1 MKHTNRI
8 RKYFSLTSAAVLSA
22 CLLFGCTRADVGSST
37 QNLSN
42 AGGNATQGTVSATTS
57 DNSLAGAGSG
67 SSSGSQK
74 SPTAQQVAG
83 STTTNTGKTAQT
95 AEPVTGQTAQ
105 NVSGKTTQAA
115 SQTAAPSAGT
125 AGAGNTA
132 NTQNTDTANAGAANT
147 ANPANPADPAP
158 GAEAGQSAQIP
169 SQQTQPVGGGAAASE
184 ALSGEFEKSDGE
196 ESVVLSLAGS
206 SQVSF
211 QFRTSGIGASAQAGG
226 NTAVYYGD
234 DGYSITFDVAGDTLA
249 VTVSGEGGSESPMN
263 GIYYRVLD
271 GGDGAID
278 DGQDDDGED
287 DVFYADGDAEGDVW

>member
-147 ANPANPADPAP
+147 ANPADPAP
-158 GAEAGQSAQIP
+158 GSEAGQSAQIP

>member
-147 ANPANPADPAP
+147 ANPADPAP